1 MECDALLY
9 CDFFELLVVVT
20 CGDIGSALWSELK
33 SPLISSLDDEE
44 GGVGGKSK
52 SIRGKKAMSRG
63 CFCAVES
70 GLTGH
75 VRFRFDS

>member
-1 MECDALLY
+1 VECEALLY

-20 CGDIGSALWSELK
+20 CGDMESALWSELK

-52 SIRGKKAMSRG
+52 SVREREKKAVS
-63 CFCAVES
+63 
-70 GLTGH
+70 
-75 VRFRFDS
+75 